1 MESSFAGS
9 GAEPFRAALRGI
21 ERRYAGQRVGR
32 IIAVDPGVITG
43 VSALYF
49 SLQPG
54 DKYAPLAWAETLITH
69 DEIQQVWDLLSF
81 VSEMHNGATDV
92 VIENF
97 RVGRVAME
105 ESFLSPVRIGRRFE
119 WGLLTYPWFYRIRT
133 YWHFNT
139 DMATW
144 DDTRLKKVGF
154 YTPGPDHRRDAT
166 RHILQHH
173 RQIRTGKIPSW
184 SPLAAEETW
193 EPVTQKMSSLVRLTP
208 VQKAGITKANL
219 QKKVALRRRKPK

>member
-1 MESSFAGS
+1 M
-9 GAEPFRAALRGI
+9 
-21 ERRYAGQRVGR
+21 GQSVGR
-32 IIAVDPGVITG
+32 ILAVDPGVITG

-49 SLQPG
+49 SLKPG
-54 DKYAPLAWAETLITH
+54 DKYRAVGWAETLITH
-69 DEIQQVWDLLSF
+69 DEIQQVHDLLSF
-81 VSEMHNGATDV
+81 VRIMHNGQTDV

-119 WGLLTYPWFYRIRT
+119 WGLLTGQWFYDVRT
-133 YWHFNT
+133 FWHFNT

-144 DDTRLKKVGF
+144 DDTRLKKIGF

-173 RQIRTGKIPSW
+173 RQIRTGKITSW
-184 SPLAAEETW
+184 STQDASNRW
-193 EPVTQKMSSLVRLTP
+193 EPGP
-208 VQKAGITKANL
+208 QKAWNGVVLRPVSAPAL
-219 QKKVALRRRKPK
+219 DQKKSASKVALRRRRQK